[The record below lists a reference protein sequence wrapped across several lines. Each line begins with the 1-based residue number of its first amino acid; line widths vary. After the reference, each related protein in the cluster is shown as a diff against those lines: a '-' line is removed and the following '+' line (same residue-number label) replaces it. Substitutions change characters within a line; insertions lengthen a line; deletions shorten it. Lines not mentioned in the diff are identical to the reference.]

1 MRTSPRIAQL
11 PIIILF
17 KFTMKTETN
26 STALRTAKSWDTYWQ
41 GTGDVGAFSAGGA
54 SHPAV
59 LIFWEEF
66 FRTVKRKYD
75 APLMIDLAS
84 GNGALVERALGE
96 FGEAVVDITSVD
108 LSDAAIANIGSRF
121 PAVRGLVSDVRTIPL
136 ESGRFDIVT
145 SQFGVEY
152 AGLEAIDEAARLL
165 APGGVL
171 ALMLHNQEGSIHRE
185 CKEALDAIRRVE
197 ESGFIPN
204 AMEMMRTG
212 FEGVRGADRVP
223 YDAAAKQLA
232 PAVQVLE
239 EIMQQ
244 YGEHVAGDTVARLYS
259 DMGRIH
265 SRIQHYD
272 PSEVL
277 DWLKKMEEELGAYA
291 GRMSSMSECAID
303 SKSFDRICAGLRE
316 RDCRTQTA
324 GPLVA
329 PGHDL
334 PLAWV
339 VVAER

>member
-1 MRTSPRIAQL
+1 
-11 PIIILF
+11 
-17 KFTMKTETN
+17 MKTESN
-26 STALRTAKSWDTYWQ
+26 SETLGTAKSWDTYWQ

-59 LIFWEEF
+59 LAFWEEF
-66 FRTVKRKYD
+66 FRTVKQKYD

-84 GNGALVERALGE
+84 GNGALVEAALGE
-96 FGEAVVDITSVD
+96 FADAEVDITCVD
-108 LSDAAIANIGSRF
+108 LSAAAIENIQNRF
-121 PAVRGLVSDVRTIPL
+121 PQVQGLVSNARTIPL

-171 ALMLHNQEGSIHRE
+171 ALMLHNQAGSIHRE
-185 CKEALDAIRRVE
+185 CEQALDAIHRVQ
-197 ESGFIPN
+197 ESGFMPHAI
-204 AMEMMRTG
+204 EMLRTG
-212 FEGVRGADRVP
+212 FEAVRGADRAP
-223 YDAAAKQLA
+223 YDAAAKRLA
-232 PAVQVLE
+232 PALQALE
-239 EIMQQ
+239 EIMAQ
-244 YGEHVAGDTVARLYS
+244 YGEHVAGDTIARLYS

-272 PSEVL
+272 PDEVL
-277 DWLKKMEEELGAYA
+277 DWLKKMDGELGAYA

-303 SKSFDRICAGLRE
+303 GKTFDRICTGLRQ
-316 RDCRTQTA
+316 RGYRTETA
-324 GPLVA
+324 GPLIA

-339 VVAER
+339 LVAER